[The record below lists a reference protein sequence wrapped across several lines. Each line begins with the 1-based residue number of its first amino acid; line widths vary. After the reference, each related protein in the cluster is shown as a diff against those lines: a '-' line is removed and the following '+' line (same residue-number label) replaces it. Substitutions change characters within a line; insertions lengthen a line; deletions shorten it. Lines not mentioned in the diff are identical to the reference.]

1 MKKIFPM
8 KANLIIDSLRNDL
21 SNIIII
27 SETANQYVCIVDTK
41 SKNKE
46 TFKVRKGRVVF
57 KSNNN

>member
-1 MKKIFPM
+1 MKKIFPI

-27 SETANQYVCIVDTK
+27 SETENQYICIVDTK

>member
-1 MKKIFPM
+1 MKKIFPI